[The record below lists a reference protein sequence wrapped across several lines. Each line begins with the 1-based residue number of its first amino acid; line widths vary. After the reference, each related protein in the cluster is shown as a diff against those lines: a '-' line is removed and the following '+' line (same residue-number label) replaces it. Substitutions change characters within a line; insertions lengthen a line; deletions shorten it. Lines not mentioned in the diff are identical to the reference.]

1 MTIKRFDFRLQSV
14 LEYRLLTE
22 EWAKE
27 AYLDAKTK
35 RLEAEVAL
43 LGIQQ
48 ERDDLLG
55 TPAFDIEDLQALD
68 LRLKLVD
75 DKESQQRLVLQ
86 VLKNEEDN
94 CFEQWQQRKNDVDII
109 SKVRDKAYDE
119 WQRDMDRAEQYALDE
134 WSVQRRKAA

>member
-48 ERDDLLG
+48 QRDDLLR

-94 CFEQWQQRKNDVDII
+94 CFEQWQQRKNDVDVIT
-109 SKVRDKAYDE
+109 KVRDKAYDE